1 MAKLF
6 ESNFTS
12 VTEMT
17 AQGDTRNVAQ
27 EVNIITIIINGIA
40 CPFTVVFNA
49 LVIMAVKKDEDFKA
63 TLTSY
68 WLA

>member
-1 MAKLF
+1 MAKLSG
-6 ESNFTS
+6 SNITS

>member
-1 MAKLF
+1 MAKLSG
-6 ESNFTS
+6 SNITS

-27 EVNIITIIINGIA
+27 EVNIITTIINGIA

>member
-27 EVNIITIIINGIA
+27 EVNIITIIINGIT
-40 CPFTVVFNA
+40 CPFKVVFNA
-49 LVIMAVKKDEDFKA
+49 LVIMAVKKTK
-63 TLTSY
+63 TPKQH
-68 WLA
+68 